1 MQDFEPLFLYIEQ
14 HIGHS
19 GGLRPPATG
28 CWLVLPRSGARAK
41 RCAFLHANF
50 AFFSRAHIYVLFLL
64 LLYICAAV
72 RAVVRVA
79 FRVVRCVVT
88 MPQSLCSRAF
98 RCVVG
103 CVVGCAVGCVVG
115 CVVVCSMSAA
125 SDRLWRQTPTAHD
138 GKARRAA
145 TGKPRGAAVA
155 GGCRLCRA
163 AMCLTGQSWRIGD
176 GEHGANRQAGA
187 HPGGWAVRAQG
198 RRHGGTRP
206 GAEGARGRCALDA
219 GAAPR
224 ARTDQT
230 HGGEHE
236 KPHAHAHS
244 RRQDDRAP
252 RQALRRTALPAYR
265 PPAPP
270 KPNAPPPPPRA
281 NGLPDGGGSA
291 ALV

>member
-1 MQDFEPLFLYIEQ
+1 MICCNYLEMFNIQLI
-14 HIGHS
+14 HVARHMHS
-19 GGLRPPATG
+19 MTIRPG
-28 CWLVLPRSGARAK
+28 RQ
-41 RCAFLHANF
+41 
-50 AFFSRAHIYVLFLL
+50 SRHHSADHW
-64 LLYICAAV
+64 
-72 RAVVRVA
+72 RVA
-79 FRVVRCVVT
+79 AGAGHWA
-88 MPQSLCSRAF
+88 L
-98 RCVVG
+98 
-103 CVVGCAVGCVVG
+103 
-115 CVVVCSMSAA
+115 
-125 SDRLWRQTPTAHD
+125 
-138 GKARRAA
+138 
-145 TGKPRGAAVA
+145 AAVA

-163 AMCLTGQSWRIGD
+163 AMCLTGQSWRLGD

-270 KPNAPPPPPRA
+270 LAAFPSPPF
-281 NGLPDGGGSA
+281 GLFRQVLSWSA
-291 ALV
+291 ARAWQTLPTCCRQRHSQRHSQRHMQRHSQRHSEMPCCKGFAAWLRHSQRHAMRHAQRHAPQHIYIIIIIIIHR